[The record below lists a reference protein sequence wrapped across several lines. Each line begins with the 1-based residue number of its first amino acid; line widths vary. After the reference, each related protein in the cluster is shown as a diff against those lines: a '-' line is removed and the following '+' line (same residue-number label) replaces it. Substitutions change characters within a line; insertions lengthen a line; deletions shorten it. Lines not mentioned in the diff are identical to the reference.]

1 MVFELG
7 LVNEQDLNK
16 RDYAGSRQGDG
27 MKCQVEGTA
36 QAKTQR
42 YEIMGCLGIH
52 PEETVC
58 GESGCG
64 MEVEVHF

>member
-1 MVFELG
+1 
-7 LVNEQDLNK
+7 
-16 RDYAGSRQGDG
+16 